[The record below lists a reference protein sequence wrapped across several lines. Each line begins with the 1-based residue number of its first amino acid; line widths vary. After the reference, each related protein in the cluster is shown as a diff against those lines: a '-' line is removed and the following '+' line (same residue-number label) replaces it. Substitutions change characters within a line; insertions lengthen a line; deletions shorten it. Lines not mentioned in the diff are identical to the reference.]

1 MDQLSDASPVIC
13 YRLKVIGRAQTTDY
27 PPGRRPY
34 GPEADLCSVVSG
46 PDNRELITINLRA
59 TLAATGTPLAA
70 EWHCYN
76 GAYHGYR
83 SSSFG
88 WVVVGHSQSC
98 RPAYRE
104 DGDGTGPTS
113 SHHWA

>member
-34 GPEADLCSVVSG
+34 GPEADLCSVVSGPEADLCSVVSG

-88 WVVVGHSQSC
+88 
-98 RPAYRE
+98 
-104 DGDGTGPTS
+104 
-113 SHHWA
+113 